1 MSKEEKPL
9 MIPYV
14 VYDEE
19 QKRKQRIIYVLI
31 GIIFVMVA
39 GWLVYSC
46 IPTYDANQ
54 TIDNV
59 NTIEN
64 SEINNGE

>member
-1 MSKEEKPL
+1 MNKEEKPL

-46 IPTYDANQ
+46 IPTYDVTQTSETNDNSPINQ
-54 TIDNV
+54 TV
-59 NTIEN
+59 
-64 SEINNGE
+64 GK

>member
-1 MSKEEKPL
+1 MNKEEKPL

-19 QKRKQRIIYVLI
+19 QKRKQKIIYILI

-46 IPTYDANQ
+46 IPTYETVGQESYYNENTEVNQ
-54 TIDNV
+54 HI
-59 NTIEN
+59 
-64 SEINNGE
+64 GE

>member
-46 IPTYDANQ
+46 IPTYDVTQTSETNDNSPINQ
-54 TIDNV
+54 TV
-59 NTIEN
+59 
-64 SEINNGE
+64 GK

>member
-1 MSKEEKPL
+1 MNKEEKPL

-31 GIIFVMVA
+31 GIIFVMVT
-39 GWLVYSC
+39 GWLICSC

>member
-31 GIIFVMVA
+31 GIIFVMIA

-46 IPTYDANQ
+46 IPTYDTTQTANTNDNSTINQ
-54 TIDNV
+54 TV
-59 NTIEN
+59 
-64 SEINNGE
+64 GK

>member
-1 MSKEEKPL
+1 MNKEEKPL

-19 QKRKQRIIYVLI
+19 QKRKQRIIYILI
-31 GIIFVMVA
+31 GVIFVMIA
-39 GWLVYSC
+39 GWLIYSC
-46 IPTYDANQ
+46 IPTYDATQ

-59 NTIEN
+59 NNIEN
-64 SEINNGE
+64 SDITNGE